1 MFYRALVIIPGR
13 IGPCPS
19 AWGILIVTLPIRLP
33 LPILARL
40 RTLFAL
46 IFLGTVLAG
55 CTAQLAPAYD
65 PSIVNGITGLN
76 QQAMLLY
83 ARVASGVPA
92 SEYKQRQDMY
102 VQLIGQANALANLT
116 RARPDPAGLPKFL
129 ESKVKDWANLQK
141 LSAPTGDILTKIA
154 AQFTTMQQADQSG
167 GISSLEAQAFQQQF
181 NIDIQQAL
189 TYEKALA
196 RGQPPA
202 QP

>member
-1 MFYRALVIIPGR
+1 MPFCQGEM
-13 IGPCPS
+13 
-19 AWGILIVTLPIRLP
+19 LIVTLPTRRPSP
-33 LPILARL
+33 LLARL
-40 RTLFAL
+40 RALFAL
-46 IFLGTVLAG
+46 IFLGAALAG

-65 PSIVNGITGLN
+65 PSIVNGVTGLN
-76 QQAMLLY
+76 QQAMQLY
-83 ARVASGVPA
+83 AQVASGVPA
-92 SEYKQRQDMY
+92 SGYAQRQGTY
-102 VQLIGQANALANLT
+102 IRLIGQANALANLA

-181 NIDIQQAL
+181 SIDIQQAL

-202 QP
+202 RP